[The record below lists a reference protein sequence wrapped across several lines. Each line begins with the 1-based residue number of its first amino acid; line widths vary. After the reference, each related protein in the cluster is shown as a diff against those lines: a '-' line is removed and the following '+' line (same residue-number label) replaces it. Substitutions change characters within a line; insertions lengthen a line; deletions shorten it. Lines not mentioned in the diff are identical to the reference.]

1 MSQLISVIIP
11 VYNSQ
16 KTIIKSLE
24 SITNQLGSY
33 NFEIII
39 INDGSTDAS
48 EDLINNFIS
57 ENESLLIKYYHKKN
71 GGVSS
76 SRNIGL
82 KNAQGDFIAFL
93 DSDDAWEESKIKTQ
107 LTIFAENSEVD
118 FLATNMDGVN
128 LNRFFF
134 LKIKRLQK
142 ISPKLLLYKN
152 FFKTPTVIFKSEIIK
167 KVGYF
172 NEEMNYAEDLEYFLR
187 IISGYNCFLYN
198 KSLVNSITGKYSY
211 GESGLSA
218 ALWKIQL
225 GEQKSIK
232 KGLELKFINIF
243 EFIFISSFSFLKYI
257 RRFFITKM
265 R

>member
-1 MSQLISVIIP
+1 
-11 VYNSQ
+11 
-16 KTIIKSLE
+16 
-24 SITNQLGSY
+24 
-33 NFEIII
+33 
-39 INDGSTDAS
+39 
-48 EDLINNFIS
+48 
-57 ENESLLIKYYHKKN
+57 
-71 GGVSS
+71 
-76 SRNIGL
+76 
-82 KNAQGDFIAFL
+82 
-93 DSDDAWEESKIKTQ
+93 
-107 LTIFAENSEVD
+107 
-118 FLATNMDGVN
+118 
-128 LNRFFF
+128 
-134 LKIKRLQK
+134 
-142 ISPKLLLYKN
+142 
-152 FFKTPTVIFKSEIIK
+152 
-167 KVGYF
+167 
-172 NEEMNYAEDLEYFLR
+172 MNYAEDLEYFLR

>member
-1 MSQLISVIIP
+1 MSQLISIIIP

-57 ENESLLIKYYHKKN
+57 ENESLLIKYYYKKN

-82 KNAQGDFIAFL
+82 KNAQGEFIAFL

-107 LTIFAENSEVD
+107 LTVFAENSEID

-134 LKIKRLQK
+134 LKIKRK
-142 ISPKLLLYKN
+142 
-152 FFKTPTVIFKSEIIK
+152 
-167 KVGYF
+167 
-172 NEEMNYAEDLEYFLR
+172 DLR
-187 IISGYNCFLYN
+187 
-198 KSLVNSITGKYSY
+198 
-211 GESGLSA
+211 
-218 ALWKIQL
+218 
-225 GEQKSIK
+225 
-232 KGLELKFINIF
+232 
-243 EFIFISSFSFLKYI
+243 
-257 RRFFITKM
+257 
-265 R
+265 